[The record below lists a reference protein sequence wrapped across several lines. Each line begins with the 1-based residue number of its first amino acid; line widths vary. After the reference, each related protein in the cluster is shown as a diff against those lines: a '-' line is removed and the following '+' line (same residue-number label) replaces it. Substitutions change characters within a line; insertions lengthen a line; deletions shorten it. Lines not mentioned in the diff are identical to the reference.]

1 MAVSTAM
8 STNNQAQVAT
18 NEPLSVYIGHDPNE
32 EVDGVMFAN
41 HPLVRGAVESAVPDP
56 AIRHWI
62 LRQGTAAPISLR
74 GGRLVS
80 NVCEPHNCG
89 PHNWTILI
97 DPAGTSAEVC
107 YAVNSTESAVHLVRR
122 RQTARGAPGTLPD
135 FLAYPARPDGIGRSF
150 PAAPRSTGAPAAAGP
165 APQDLERI
173 EPGGDPFRHRAD
185 LVRHPHLE
193 RRIVADTIGLDLVP
207 EIFEA
212 VRQRSRQGKVL
223 IAP

>member
-1 MAVSTAM
+1 MKHHNMITILLPAILVACGAPATESANDSGTAAGDGSENATMAVSTAM
-8 STNNQAQVAT
+8 STNNQTQVAT

-107 YAVNSTESAVHLVRR
+107 YAVNSTG
-122 RQTARGAPGTLPD
+122 Q
-135 FLAYPARPDGIGRSF
+135 
-150 PAAPRSTGAPAAAGP
+150 RSTWYAAGKP
-165 APQDLERI
+165 PEER
-173 EPGGDPFRHRAD
+173 PGPC
-185 LVRHPHLE
+185 P
-193 RRIVADTIGLDLVP
+193 T
-207 EIFEA
+207 
-212 VRQRSRQGKVL
+212 S
-223 IAP
+223 